1 MSLLDLD
8 DEYGPPPPKP
18 GMTQAE
24 KDTLARAISEAN
36 EKITRLGKVRA
47 ERDEVL
53 RDLKEKVSL
62 NA

>member
-1 MSLLDLD
+1 
-8 DEYGPPPPKP
+8 
-18 GMTQAE
+18 MTQAE